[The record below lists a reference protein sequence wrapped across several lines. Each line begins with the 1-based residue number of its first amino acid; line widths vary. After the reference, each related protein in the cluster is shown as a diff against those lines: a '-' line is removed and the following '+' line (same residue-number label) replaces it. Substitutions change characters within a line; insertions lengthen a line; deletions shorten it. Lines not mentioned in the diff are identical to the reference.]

1 MDIPVF
7 HYDQHGTAIVA
18 AAGIINAAH
27 LTGRDL
33 KDLKMVVNGAGAASV
48 ACTELAKSLG
58 VRHVIMCDS
67 KGVIYQGRTEGMN
80 QWKSA
85 HAADT
90 DARTLADAMDGADLF
105 RSEEHTSELQSLMRS
120 SYAVFCLKKKNTQR
134 MQYAVYTQQAE
145 DKL

>member
-1 MDIPVF
+1 MNIPVF
-7 HYDQHGTAIVA
+7 HDDQHGTAIIA

-48 ACTELAKSLG
+48 ACTEIAKSLG

-67 KGVIYQGRTEGMN
+67 KGVLYQGRTAGLN

-85 HAADT
+85 H
-90 DARTLADAMDGADLF
+90 
-105 RSEEHTSELQSLMRS
+105 RSEERRGGKESVSTSSTRGS
-120 SYAVFCLKKKNTQR
+120 RYHKKK
-134 MQYAVYTQQAE
+134 
-145 DKL
+145 KLE

>member
-27 LTGRDL
+27 LTVRDL

-90 DARTLADAMDGADLF
+90 DESTLADAMDGD
-105 RSEEHTSELQSLMRS
+105 RERTRVNSRH
-120 SYAVFCLKKKNTQR
+120 K
-134 MQYAVYTQQAE
+134 
-145 DKL
+145 